1 MFSRSSSHK
10 RRALSLSA
18 VAASAALILAG
29 CGGGLGGEAGGNSA
43 DGPIKFG
50 MLAPFSG
57 SEAAFGDYM
66 KFGAQLAINEINADG
81 GINGRDIELVTEDD
95 GCDAT
100 QATAAAQKLVSAGVH
115 GSVGG
120 YCSGATQPTLPIFKD
135 AGIAMVIPAAN
146 STQLVGK
153 GAFMINGTG
162 TQQAGAAVAYAA
174 KIGAQAIVLIDD
186 NTDYSVDLANQVEE
200 QKGDLNI
207 VGRESVNPQEKEFS
221 ANITSALNKN
231 PDFIIWTGYYQAGG
245 LLINQFRQAGYDGE
259 ILVGDG
265 SVDAQLAAIA
275 GDSAIQNVV
284 GTFTRTPDM
293 LEGGEQWVA
302 DYKELAGS
310 DPGPYSMQTY
320 EAVQVLAHAM
330 TEAGGTEYDAVI
342 EALKEIDGF
351 PLLSGDLT
359 FAEDGSREG
368 GGFVIVAPTG
378 EGGTFVLHDDLS

>member
-1 MFSRSSSHK
+1 MISRSHGRM
-10 RRALSLSA
+10 RRTLATGAL
-18 VAASAALILAG
+18 AASAALILAG
-29 CGGGLGGEAGGNSA
+29 CGGGLGGDGGGTSA

-81 GINGRDIELVTEDD
+81 GVNGRQIELVTEDD
-95 GCDAT
+95 ACDAT
-100 QATAAAQKLVSAGVH
+100 SAASAANKLVSAGVE

-120 YCSGATQPTLPIFKD
+120 YCSGATQPTLPIFHD

-162 TQQAGAAVAYAA
+162 TQQAAAAVAYAQ
-174 KIGAQAIVLIDD
+174 KVGAQSVVLIDD

-200 QKGDLNI
+200 QAGDLNI
-207 VGRESVNPQEKEFS
+207 SSRESVNPQERDFS
-221 ANITSALNKN
+221 ANVNSALGAN
-231 PDFIIWTGYYQAGG
+231 PDLIIWTGYYQAGG

-275 GDSAIQNVV
+275 GADSIQNVV

-293 LEGGEQWVA
+293 LESGDEWVA
-302 DYKELAGS
+302 AYKELAGA
-310 DPGPYSMQTY
+310 DPGPYSMQSY

-330 TEAGGTEYDAVI
+330 NEAGSSDYDAVI
-342 EALKEIDGF
+342 AALNAIDGF

-378 EGGTFVLHDDLS
+378 EGGTFVLYDDLS

>member
-29 CGGGLGGEAGGNSA
+29 CGGGLGGEGGGNSA
-43 DGPIKFG
+43 DGPVKFG

-207 VGRESVNPQEKEFS
+207 VGRESVNPQEKDFS

>member
-29 CGGGLGGEAGGNSA
+29 CGGGLGGEGGGNSA

-162 TQQAGAAVAYAA
+162 TQQAGAAVAYAT

-342 EALKEIDGF
+342 EALKGIDGF